1 MNKILGSFSSLILS
15 DVIQSTLPN
24 FALKNWVTSMKVVNC
39 NAEQNNEQEFSL
51 FFFLNIIQC
60 YPIHPTKLCIEELSH
75 LNEGVNQI

>member
-1 MNKILGSFSSLILS
+1 
-15 DVIQSTLPN
+15 
-24 FALKNWVTSMKVVNC
+24 MKVVNC